1 VARRTIKLWQLILAG
16 PFLLWIGWHEYS
28 ALDLLEKSGGTIY
41 VDRLTHLLYTMGG
54 KNAVLVVWGGFGV
67 FYVWALVKYVQITR
81 ETSRRL
87 AALDHPPEPEAPKP
101 PPPRREPP
109 PRLGD
114 DPFREPP
121 RPAPIAVQRPPT
133 APAATPMAEGKS
145 DDGPKILR

>member
-16 PFLLWIGWHEYS
+16 PFLLWIGWHEYN
-28 ALDLLEKSGGTIY
+28 ALDILEKSGGTIY
-41 VDRLTHLLYTMGG
+41 VDRLTHALYTMGG
-54 KNAVLVVWGGFGV
+54 KSAVLVVWGGLGV
-67 FYVWALVKYVQITR
+67 FYIWALVKFIGLER
-81 ETSRRL
+81 DAHRRL
-87 AALDHPPEPEAPKP
+87 AALDNPPEPDTPRR

-121 RPAPIAVQRPPT
+121 RAAPIAVQRAPT

>member
-28 ALDLLEKSGGTIY
+28 SLDLLEKSGGTIY

-67 FYVWALVKYVQITR
+67 FYIWALVKYVQITR

-87 AALDHPPEPEAPKP
+87 AALDNPPEPARPP
-101 PPPRREPP
+101 APPPRRESP

-121 RPAPIAVQRPPT
+121 RAAPIAVQRPPT
-133 APAATPMAEGKS
+133 APGVTPMAAGNP
-145 DDGPKILR
+145 DGGPKILR